1 MGLAE
6 KKVIKLL
13 GEDVIPEV
21 KGELKEIIGKDIEIS
36 VNWGSFETVA
46 QLDELQHQCF
56 GRIVSGLREVAE
68 DDMGKEALNETLNA
82 ISVNNI
88 EDASSK
94 KIELSDDTLTV
105 DAKWEDYSSGIFTD
119 TDYAE
124 QIERAL

>member
-1 MGLAE
+1 
-6 KKVIKLL
+6 
-13 GEDVIPEV
+13 
-21 KGELKEIIGKDIEIS
+21 
-36 VNWGSFETVA
+36 
-46 QLDELQHQCF
+46 
-56 GRIVSGLREVAE
+56 
-68 DDMGKEALNETLNA
+68 MGKEALNETLNA